1 VSYTC
6 PDCGVLVLNEG
17 HDCGA
22 TVLLSSAMSH
32 APEPWERQP
41 KDTAT
46 SWARFVAFR
55 GMPAPRDRISL
66 ARAFDVT
73 PNALNTMATKHDFVA
88 RARAWDAE
96 QQRRQDEA
104 SLEMAAEIKRKQL
117 DGLDTIASR
126 AIELVEE
133 GDGSAADGARMFD
146 IVIKNRRLIQGAAT
160 ARTETVALSE
170 AALDGGLNLDA
181 LTDGERVEWRRLVDK
196 MATAEEG

>member
-1 VSYTC
+1 MAAEAAE
-6 PDCGVLVLNEG
+6 GVLRL
-17 HDCGA
+17 D
-22 TVLLSSAMSH
+22 TMSC
-32 APEPWERQP
+32 APDEWNRQP
-41 KDTAT
+41 GDTDV
-46 SWARFVAFR
+46 SWTRFVAFR
-55 GMPAPRDRISL
+55 GMPAPRDRIAL
-66 ARAFDVT
+66 AAAFGIK
-73 PNALNTMATKHDFVA
+73 PNALDTMAKKHHFVA

-104 SLEMAAEIKRKQL
+104 SLDMAAEIKRKQL

-181 LTDGERVEWRRLVDK
+181 LTDEERVEWRRLVDK